1 MNRSKT
7 TAVSIK
13 GTALTLTLALMGLT
27 VAGQAGAG
35 CGDVSSPGT
44 EKLSSARS
52 TLAVYRPDADQS
64 GAFIQVW
71 DTENAPIVGLWTFEV
86 HLNGAQNGLPN
97 AALFDWGLATW
108 HSDQTEIQFSAGRP
122 PVAGD
127 VCMGAWKEIGRHKY
141 KLHHIALGLTPP
153 DASGLFVGP
162 AIIRATVT
170 VDSDGDSY
178 TGPYSVTI
186 YPGSPDNGTE
196 FDETGAPLATF
207 TGTIT
212 AKRVIA
218 D

>member
-1 MNRSKT
+1 MNRNQTRHLSLR
-7 TAVSIK
+7 AA
-13 GTALTLTLALMGLT
+13 ALTVAVVGLT
-27 VAGQAGAG
+27 VAGEAGAG
-35 CGDVSSPGT
+35 CGDAPSPAMQQR
-44 EKLSSARS
+44 SSAHA
-52 TLAVYRPDADQS
+52 TLAVYRPDADPS
-64 GAFIQVW
+64 GAFVQVW
-71 DTENAPIVGLWTFEV
+71 DTQDAPIVGLWKFEV

-97 AALFDWGLATW
+97 GALFDWGLATW
-108 HSDQTEIQFSAGRP
+108 HSDGTEIQFSAGRP

-127 VCMGAWKEIGRHKY
+127 VCMGAWKEIGSHKF

-170 VDSDGDSY
+170 VDSDADSY

-212 AKRVIA
+212 AKRVFP